1 MYCRYRCH
9 KQHWPQPHH
18 YVFQRFFERVVGRC
32 EKQPGS
38 VASTTS
44 ASLHTPM
51 YSSFSMLLFH
61 RSNQSTTEFSGR
73 CLEIRSVHERNFFP
87 CHVHREH
94 PSHCVRGHPPRNQR
108 MADTTTVG
116 VQPWICEYRRAGAS
130 CTVAKCLFVPH
141 HWRKLL
147 VPTVANIETEHR
159 NRTSKQNIE
168 THNPDKSCRGRSDSI
183 PTILCFI
190 IFVSLSLCVVVS
202 LCRCVVVSLCRCVVV
217 SLCLLLWLQFKS
229 LLSLQVPH
237 VLSIARRFE
246 TTVREITRQPSLQT
260 PHHWVVWKDKPG
272 IFRVA
277 QRWVEFVFKTHHHL
291 AQHWQSR
298 CVVGFLCRTR

>member
-1 MYCRYRCH
+1 MIYDLSACHNCCNCLLWTVFWTLCWLIVDTFTISRSTINPCIADTCRYRCH
-9 KQHWPQPHH
+9 KQHWPQPRH

-116 VQPWICEYRRAGAS
+116 V
-130 CTVAKCLFVPH
+130 
-141 HWRKLL
+141 
-147 VPTVANIETEHR
+147 
-159 NRTSKQNIE
+159 
-168 THNPDKSCRGRSDSI
+168 SI
-183 PTILCFI
+183 VDL
-190 IFVSLSLCVVVS
+190 
-202 LCRCVVVSLCRCVVV
+202 
-217 SLCLLLWLQFKS
+217 
-229 LLSLQVPH
+229 
-237 VLSIARRFE
+237 
-246 TTVREITRQPSLQT
+246 
-260 PHHWVVWKDKPG
+260 
-272 IFRVA
+272 
-277 QRWVEFVFKTHHHL
+277 
-291 AQHWQSR
+291 
-298 CVVGFLCRTR
+298 